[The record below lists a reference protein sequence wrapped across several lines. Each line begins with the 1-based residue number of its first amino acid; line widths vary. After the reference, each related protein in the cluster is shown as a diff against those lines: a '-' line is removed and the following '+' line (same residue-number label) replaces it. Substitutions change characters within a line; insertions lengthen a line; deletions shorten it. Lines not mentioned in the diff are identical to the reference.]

1 MSIIVKNSQ
10 LNTETVNA
18 LNFLIDLDI
27 KASTAFRLSRIIK
40 EISSIVEDKLK
51 MEKRILDKWV
61 EKDEDGNPK
70 QALDNNGQVI
80 EGAVN
85 LTDPESFTQEM
96 QSLMDVENEIPFEKI
111 NRYNLNLNFSK
122 GAVDFLKKNPSFINE
137 YIYKNIPSLWRKL
150 KKKFTNQKKSTV
162 KNTINRTVHF
172 WVWYI
177 VLTDQLV
184 GLFYLPKRAS
194 RLIVSIKCSKA
205 VTCIKPIGQ

>member
-96 QSLMDVENEIPFEKI
+96 QSLMDIENEIPFEKI
-111 NRYNLNLNFSK
+111 NFEDLELQTAK
-122 GAVDFLKKNPSFINE
+122 VKDLMKLEFLFN
-137 YIYKNIPSLWRKL
+137 
-150 KKKFTNQKKSTV
+150 
-162 KNTINRTVHF
+162 
-172 WVWYI
+172 
-177 VLTDQLV
+177 
-184 GLFYLPKRAS
+184 
-194 RLIVSIKCSKA
+194 
-205 VTCIKPIGQ
+205 

>member
-61 EKDEDGNPK
+61 ERDEDGNPK

-111 NRYNLNLNFSK
+111 NFEDLELQTAK
-122 GAVDFLKKNPSFINE
+122 VKDLMKLEFLFN
-137 YIYKNIPSLWRKL
+137 
-150 KKKFTNQKKSTV
+150 
-162 KNTINRTVHF
+162 
-172 WVWYI
+172 
-177 VLTDQLV
+177 
-184 GLFYLPKRAS
+184 
-194 RLIVSIKCSKA
+194 
-205 VTCIKPIGQ
+205 

>member
-61 EKDEDGNPK
+61 EKDENGIPKPAIDGN
-70 QALDNNGQVI
+70 GQLI

-85 LTDPESFTQEM
+85 LTDPDSFTQDM
-96 QSLMDVENEIPFEKI
+96 SHLMDVENEIPFEKI
-111 NRYNLNLNFSK
+111 NFEDLELQTAK
-122 GAVDFLKKNPSFINE
+122 VKDLMKLEFLFN
-137 YIYKNIPSLWRKL
+137 
-150 KKKFTNQKKSTV
+150 
-162 KNTINRTVHF
+162 
-172 WVWYI
+172 
-177 VLTDQLV
+177 
-184 GLFYLPKRAS
+184 
-194 RLIVSIKCSKA
+194 
-205 VTCIKPIGQ
+205 

>member
-10 LNTETVNA
+10 LNTETINA

-111 NRYNLNLNFSK
+111 NFEDLELQTAK
-122 GAVDFLKKNPSFINE
+122 VKDLMKLEFLFN
-137 YIYKNIPSLWRKL
+137 
-150 KKKFTNQKKSTV
+150 
-162 KNTINRTVHF
+162 
-172 WVWYI
+172 
-177 VLTDQLV
+177 
-184 GLFYLPKRAS
+184 
-194 RLIVSIKCSKA
+194 
-205 VTCIKPIGQ
+205 

>member
-27 KASTAFRLSRIIK
+27 KASTSFRLSRIIK

-96 QSLMDVENEIPFEKI
+96 QSLMDIENEIPFEKI
-111 NRYNLNLNFSK
+111 NFEDLELQTAK
-122 GAVDFLKKNPSFINE
+122 VKDLMKLEFLFN
-137 YIYKNIPSLWRKL
+137 
-150 KKKFTNQKKSTV
+150 
-162 KNTINRTVHF
+162 
-172 WVWYI
+172 
-177 VLTDQLV
+177 
-184 GLFYLPKRAS
+184 
-194 RLIVSIKCSKA
+194 
-205 VTCIKPIGQ
+205 

>member
-10 LNTETVNA
+10 LNTETINA

-96 QSLMDVENEIPFEKI
+96 QSLMDIENEIPFEKI
-111 NRYNLNLNFSK
+111 NFEDLELQTAK
-122 GAVDFLKKNPSFINE
+122 VKDLMKLEFLFN
-137 YIYKNIPSLWRKL
+137 
-150 KKKFTNQKKSTV
+150 
-162 KNTINRTVHF
+162 
-172 WVWYI
+172 
-177 VLTDQLV
+177 
-184 GLFYLPKRAS
+184 
-194 RLIVSIKCSKA
+194 
-205 VTCIKPIGQ
+205 

>member
-70 QALDNNGQVI
+70 QALDNNGQVS

-111 NRYNLNLNFSK
+111 NFEDLELQTAK
-122 GAVDFLKKNPSFINE
+122 VKDLMKLEFLFN
-137 YIYKNIPSLWRKL
+137 
-150 KKKFTNQKKSTV
+150 
-162 KNTINRTVHF
+162 
-172 WVWYI
+172 
-177 VLTDQLV
+177 
-184 GLFYLPKRAS
+184 
-194 RLIVSIKCSKA
+194 
-205 VTCIKPIGQ
+205 

>member
-111 NRYNLNLNFSK
+111 NFEDLELPTAK
-122 GAVDFLKKNPSFINE
+122 VKDLMKLEFLFN
-137 YIYKNIPSLWRKL
+137 
-150 KKKFTNQKKSTV
+150 
-162 KNTINRTVHF
+162 
-172 WVWYI
+172 
-177 VLTDQLV
+177 
-184 GLFYLPKRAS
+184 
-194 RLIVSIKCSKA
+194 
-205 VTCIKPIGQ
+205 